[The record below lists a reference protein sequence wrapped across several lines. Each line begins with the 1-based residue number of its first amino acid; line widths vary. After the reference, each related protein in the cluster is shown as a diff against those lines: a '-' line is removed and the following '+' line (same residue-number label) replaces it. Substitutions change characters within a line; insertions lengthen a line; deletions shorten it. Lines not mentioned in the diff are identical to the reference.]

1 MEVYVDVIF
10 FQNFVVDIFL
20 LMVASKVLR
29 KKISSCR
36 IILSGILGGLYSL
49 VMIFPSLNFFS
60 YIPFQF
66 LFLYMI
72 MKISFRKSNVI
83 FKIKGI
89 IVYLIG
95 AFILSGLCVALSM
108 NKYYISVSGGFKMTD
123 YSVKYLILSI
133 MIVYIIYSRLSS
145 YLRERA
151 FITNFIYDIEFFK
164 DNAKYVIRGFLDT
177 GNELREPITN
187 LPCII
192 VEENFVEITSDKNLY
207 YIPYKAIGYT
217 GKLKGFVGEKVR
229 IREQGGAWRDVD
241 AIICPCNELLS
252 RDGDFNALLSRGII

>member
-1 MEVYVDVIF
+1 MEVYVDIIF

-20 LMVASKVLR
+20 LIVASKVLR
-29 KKISSCR
+29 RKISSYR
-36 IILSGILGGLYSL
+36 IIFSGILGGLYTF
-49 VMIFPSLNFFS
+49 VMIFPVLNFFS
-60 YIPFQF
+60 SIPFQIF
-66 LFLYMI
+66 FVYIMI
-72 MKISFRKSNVI
+72 EISFRESNVS
-83 FKIKGI
+83 FKIKGV

-108 NKYYISVSGGFKMTD
+108 NKYYVNVSGGFKMTD

-133 MIVYIIYSRLSS
+133 MIVYIIYSRTSS

-151 FITNFIYDIEFFK
+151 IITNFIYDIEFFK
-164 DNAKYVIRGFLDT
+164 DNGKYAIRGFLDT

-192 VEENFVEITSDKNLY
+192 VEENFIEIKSDKNLY
-207 YIPYKAIGYT
+207 YIPYKAIGHT
-217 GKLKGFVGEKVR
+217 GKLKGFIGEKVR
-229 IREQGGAWRDVD
+229 IRERGGVWKEVE

-252 RDGDFNALLSRGII
+252 RDGEFNALLSRGII